1 MKLPGINDRL
11 VIEIDHSIILFSPIF
26 YAKLPGKW
34 SFACGFQ
41 CSSYPDCY
49 TGSTYLFGIFAVDE
63 TGGAVK
69 LVWSSNR
76 NKPVRNNTNLL
87 LTRDGD
93 LMLQEFDGTLV
104 WSTNTK
110 GKSVAGLKLTESGN
124 LVLFD
129 TNNSIVWQSFDY
141 PTDTLLIGQKL
152 YSNSGQELTASTSP
166 TNYSEGG
173 SYSLSLTNKGL
184 SAFIESDPSLV
195 YSKYTGIGGE
205 ENTRQPHYA
214 ILLNGSFAGFT
225 KGSNSSQWV
234 ISSSQWDI
242 SILHSK
248 TPLQH
253 VSLDYDGH
261 LRAYDIVDS
270 KWQSVTDIFNMDS
283 CDYPLVCGR
292 YGICLKSSKDDTA
305 LCSCPQPDDTKPS
318 YFRPTS
324 DRHPN
329 LGCSEV
335 NSLSCDKF
343 KYQKMVELKNVSH
356 LKGLVYIKNTDV
368 KSCKL
373 DCLRNCSCKAAMLDS
388 SRNCYLESQ
397 IFSLKDVEPDREID
411 PIRFFLKVQDDSRVS
426 KFPSISASTHIKGKT
441 RQRVIILGWSLGV
454 LSGLLLIIGIIY
466 IAFSGNK
473 KDGDDLEE
481 EYLEEVPGMPKRYS
495 YEDLITTT
503 DNFSKKLGQGGFGSV
518 FEGTL
523 NDGTMVAVK
532 CLEGLGQI
540 KESFLSEVKTIG
552 SIHHVNLVRL
562 IGYSTNRAS
571 VIPGPKNG
579 AADVAT
585 PMLPS
590 TLSGPSQ
597 SVDLSGMQ
605 FLRRLS
611 IQALSLLVYGKWSFA
626 CGFQC
631 SSYPDCNTG
640 LTYLFGI
647 FVWSSNR
654 NKPVRS
660 NVTLLLTRD
669 GDLVLQDFDGTLVWS
684 NSTKGKCVAGLK
696 LTELGNLVLFDT
708 NNSTVWESF
717 GHPCDT

>member
-1 MKLPGINDRL
+1 MLKNTNISWPIYQ
-11 VIEIDHSIILFSPIF
+11 IDHSIILFSPIF

-205 ENTRQPHYA
+205 ENTRLPHYA

-356 LKGLVYIKNTDV
+356 LKGLVHTKNTDV
-368 KSCKL
+368 KSCQL
-373 DCLRNCSCKAAMLDS
+373 DCLKNCSCKAAMLDS
-388 SRNCYLESQ
+388 SGNCYLESQ
-397 IFSLKDVEPDREID
+397 IFSLKNVEPDTEDDIF
-411 PIRFFLKVQDDSRVS
+411 RFFLKVQDDSMGIDCSINFCLHSCQRENKAAS
-426 KFPSISASTHIKGKT
+426 K
-441 RQRVIILGWSLGV
+441 R
-454 LSGLLLIIGIIY
+454 
-466 IAFSGNK
+466 

-552 SIHHVNLVRL
+552 SIHHVNLRKAEEDKLLDMIDKKSEDMISNGAEVLEMMKVAAWCLQSEFSKRPSMSVVVKVL
-562 IGYSTNRAS
+562 EGAVDVEENLEYDFSVPATARAS

-579 AADVAT
+579 A
-585 PMLPS
+585 S
-590 TLSGPSQ
+590 
-597 SVDLSGMQ
+597 
-605 FLRRLS
+605 
-611 IQALSLLVYGKWSFA
+611 
-626 CGFQC
+626 
-631 SSYPDCNTG
+631 
-640 LTYLFGI
+640 
-647 FVWSSNR
+647 
-654 NKPVRS
+654 
-660 NVTLLLTRD
+660 
-669 GDLVLQDFDGTLVWS
+669 
-684 NSTKGKCVAGLK
+684 
-696 LTELGNLVLFDT
+696 
-708 NNSTVWESF
+708 
-717 GHPCDT
+717 